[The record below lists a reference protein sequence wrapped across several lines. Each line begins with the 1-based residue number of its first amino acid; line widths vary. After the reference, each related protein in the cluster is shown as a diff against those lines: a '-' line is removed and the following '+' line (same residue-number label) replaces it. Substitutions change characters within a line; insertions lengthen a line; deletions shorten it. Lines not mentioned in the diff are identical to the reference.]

1 MEAKLDAEYGC
12 QDNSDNDG
20 GYMEGGEQLFCP
32 ACNKLFKSDKAFSN
46 HERSRKHRDNVAVL
60 KHLLEEE
67 EEEMK
72 LKRTTTTTT
81 TTGQQTA
88 ARTKSKCAQLQSEV
102 GTDDVAQSVHS
113 DGAQHR
119 GGSDVSAESES
130 ESDEDNA
137 INTSAGRK
145 DVGGTDNSCLEV
157 RERAVGVSVET
168 NVCQDVSGLA
178 EGEGG
183 EVEEVAE
190 RGEGEGEGGEVEEV
204 AERGEGEGGGREVW
218 SEVGE
223 SWGVD
228 GEAERVEEVRR
239 KLEGVVGEGGQLT
252 GSGTESD
259 PDIPTPSVRYMYILY
274 TCTYMYCTMS
284 CTHVHIVQ
292 CHVHVYMYI
301 LYIQCH
307 VHDSY

>member
-12 QDNSDNDG
+12 QDDSDNDG
-20 GYMEGGEQLFCP
+20 GYVEGGEQLFCP

-46 HERSRKHRDNVAVL
+46 HERSRKHRDNVATL

-72 LKRTTTTTT
+72 LKTTITTTTTE
-81 TTGQQTA
+81 QQTA

-102 GTDDVAQSVHS
+102 GTDDVAQRDHS
-113 DGAQHR
+113 DGAQR
-119 GGSDVSAESES
+119 GGGSDVSIES

-137 INTSAGRK
+137 SNTSAGRK
-145 DVGGTDNSCLEV
+145 DVGRTDDSCLEV
-157 RERAVGVSVET
+157 GERAVGVSVET

-190 RGEGEGEGGEVEEV
+190 RGEGEG
-204 AERGEGEGGGREVW
+204 GGREV
-218 SEVGE
+218 SGEEAE

-228 GEAERVEEVRR
+228 GEGERVEEVRR
-239 KLEGVVGEGGQLT
+239 KLEGVRGEGGQLT
-252 GSGTESD
+252 GSSTESD
-259 PDIPTPSVRYMYILY
+259 PDIPTASVRYMYTCTYCTMSCTHVYTCIYILYNVMY
-274 TCTYMYCTMS
+274 TCTHVYTYCTMS

-292 CHVHVYMYI
+292 CR
-301 LYIQCH
+301 
-307 VHDSY
+307 VHDS